1 MTYSEALKYCCG
13 AFEENGIEN
22 AGNES
27 RWLMESIDDSYM
39 LKLRDEMDDDDAE
52 EYMNLAERRICGE
65 PLQYLTGSWEFYGR
79 EFYVGK
85 GVLIPR
91 PETELLV
98 DYALEYLRGREN
110 PVVIDLC
117 SGTGCIALTVALERK
132 DARVL
137 AVEKYGEAFG
147 YLERNIGKLRCGNV
161 TAVRGDVFRYEEL
174 GLEDADLILSNP
186 PYVESGECSSLQKE
200 VLYEPV
206 TALDG
211 GEDGLDFYR
220 QIALIA
226 RKHCRGAVAV
236 ECGENQAEEIGK
248 MFSFP
253 GELKFLEDFN
263 GVRRVTVFERK

>member
-1 MTYSEALKYCCG
+1 MTYSEALKYCSG

-39 LKLRDEMDDDDAE
+39 LKLRDEMDGDDAE

-79 EFYVGK
+79 EFYVGE

-98 DYALEYLRGREN
+98 DFALEYLRDIEN

-117 SGTGCIALTVALERK
+117 SGTGCIALTVASERK
-132 DARVL
+132 DARVF
-137 AVEKYGEAFG
+137 AVEKYEEAFG
-147 YLERNIGKLRCGNV
+147 YLERNRERLRCENV
-161 TAVRGDVFRYEEL
+161 TAVRGDIFEYDKL
-174 GLEDADLILSNP
+174 NLEKADLILSNP
-186 PYVESGECSSLQKE
+186 PYIESGECSSLQKE
-200 VLYEPV
+200 VLFEPV

-226 RKHCRGAVAV
+226 EKHSRGAVAV

-248 MFSFP
+248 MFVFP
-253 GELKFLEDFN
+253 GEVKFIEDFN
-263 GVRRVTVFERK
+263 GIRRVTVFERK